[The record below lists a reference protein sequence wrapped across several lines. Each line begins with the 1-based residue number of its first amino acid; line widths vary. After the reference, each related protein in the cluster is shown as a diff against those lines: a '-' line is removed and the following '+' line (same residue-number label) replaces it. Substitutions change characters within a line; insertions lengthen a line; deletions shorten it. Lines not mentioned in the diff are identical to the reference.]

1 MTTTGIKRY
10 VVRPAKRVDSPK
22 DNGKF
27 IANLN
32 SELQAKLSERKDPVG
47 EPASSPLKMKRIGG
61 GGRRKSA
68 PEKTTSAVRVNP
80 SSGRTKWHVQDDQL
94 KQPLP
99 SQVRS
104 VSYLKSTIPP
114 PPKNPPPVLALKT
127 QTPDSSK
134 TSLQKSLS
142 VVPPKHSHK
151 QEIQIHPP
159 CPSNSSSSPSS
170 ISSPPSSSSP
180 LSSPPSADPT
190 TRRDSVK
197 VPLCGSTSVGGVRE
211 LMMVFESDQ
220 TKRVRVETE
229 KQRAKDSLFIKTNS
243 EPKDIGRKVL
253 TETDSPTR
261 NTSSLAT
268 IKQSRREEK
277 MEALDGKCILFNPE
291 VHTACTSSTE
301 NLGRVF
307 SSSDYINVFEDE
319 DMVRFDKRSQAQKLQ
334 QNSMGRRD
342 KKPKPLPRKV
352 SCGTFPVCRNSSN
365 NSSLSSLNSLHFSSG
380 FDMSLSEKPE
390 LDKPNISKGME
401 GVDVDISEGM
411 ERVNAGTSEEIEGAN
426 EDSSEG
432 TEKVKGDTI
441 TSKGIEGVNVEL
453 STETEG
459 VNSKETS
466 GVTVDISN
474 GTEGVNVTENASK
487 PDVKKSS
494 HPLDAL
500 ETEIDLADIAKL
512 PPLVDTEVAQAEPTL
527 SVHKQELAK
536 TKSHVPTTGG
546 IPITRRTTPKER
558 KELRHGVCSD
568 GAQMESDEDDYIPM
582 NSICL
587 MSQTFGEPHQLLV
600 PPTDPRASG
609 YYLKVLPNDVISV
622 TPPASQDRPKSP
634 GDVYIDMDTAKD
646 LKSLPVPEAT
656 KSTRQTPATMDR
668 ENTPI
673 GGSLHAQQTSRNQIQ
688 PGKLRGLKYSDVT
701 IEQPGRASIKDHAA
715 SPPID
720 YQLVQLGK
728 QLPSN
733 AKESS
738 GTTEPKKSMFADRPL
753 PPRPDHDCPYYITN
767 SVPMGTIPPPPV
779 LQSMLARRTVWHEYV
794 EIDEEE
800 LEKLS
805 SPPHVPKRPMN
816 LDKLAERKNIPSVEY
831 SYAAVPG
838 KNMFGLYWIN
848 FQARNPTASIT
859 PPSEVVSKRST
870 PPPRTVDRNESLPP
884 PPPPKSE
891 SLLREQGLIPTPQPY
906 LTPLF
911 KKRKMSVPIIPL
923 TNSTPLPSLTSH
935 QKDRVQ
941 LMRRESSDEDGVRM
955 KEKAVPAKS
964 NQGQPRRRTPPP
976 RPSPPRLKS
985 TSGPAVVTVGENKD
999 KVLRGE
1005 RSKAV
1010 PSGLRPLF
1018 HQQRSL
1024 DEEGQ
1029 EDKVNGHKKLA
1040 RQRSCSTGDLLAV
1053 SGRNHL
1059 RESKS
1064 SVPDSGG
1071 RKSPTI
1077 GVTMVTDIVET
1088 KQVAREPPQV
1098 ATQTQEAPMRRQNL
1112 RVRNKID
1119 RQSLAIIMQNR
1130 DAIVRQ
1136 LSIAKADGRQV
1147 NVNTG
1152 GSGSDKQLLLR
1163 SLGEILLEI
1172 DALLRHNLCTEE
1184 DLVSAIEQQLS
1195 IKLQPCKESTSP
1207 NSSVSIESP
1216 TAQSR
1221 QQSLYNKSGE
1231 SMSPGQPN
1239 KLPWQHS
1246 VVITDQ
1252 DVDEVLSFVKTNEI
1266 MSPEQE
1272 NSPEFPP
1279 PERHIKPRSG
1289 TVIILDDPPSPHER
1303 THMENNLRSPDSPD
1317 SDHDSETCD
1326 CVAAKE
1332 SKLARSFDHTLH
1344 NRVDLWSS
1352 PSKEMRDQR
1361 SFSAGHKPLRRVN
1374 AKRRPSASDLET
1386 ASCNTAFCNGA
1397 GTFTHKGGRLTNV
1410 ISGVEIEIPEGAIP
1424 KGRKQRL
1431 WFDVVQAVYD
1441 PREEEEEMQRSLS
1454 SSASGEAKPENHE
1467 RKDRKVELSPTI
1479 LVGPCDAALLRP
1491 IKIKLPHC
1499 LPYRNNSWHLQMVAR
1514 MQNST
1519 SEDWIEL
1526 SNSSGLIIPERTKK
1540 RKFFKNSTYQMS
1552 LEFATVRT
1560 KHLGS
1565 FRLCGNPIRHGTHSA
1580 KKMVASVYTK
1590 RERSRDDGIVSLDI
1604 FLTNAI
1610 TDQIQVRPL

>member
-68 PEKTTSAVRVNP
+68 PEKTTAAVRVNP
-80 SSGRTKWHVQDDQL
+80 SSGKTKWHVQEDQL
-94 KQPLP
+94 KQPSP

-134 TSLQKSLS
+134 ASLQKSLS
-142 VVPPKHSHK
+142 AVPPKHSHK

-159 CPSNSSSSPSS
+159 SSPPS

-180 LSSPPSADPT
+180 LSSPSSADPT

-220 TKRVRVETE
+220 TKRATE

-253 TETDSPTR
+253 TEADSPTR

-268 IKQSRREEK
+268 IKQSKREEK
-277 MEALDGKCILFNPE
+277 MEALDGKCIIINPE
-291 VHTACTSSTE
+291 VHSATSSKE
-301 NLGRVF
+301 SLGGVF

-319 DMVRFDKRSQAQKLQ
+319 DFARFDKRSQAQKLQ
-334 QNSMGRRD
+334 QNNSMGRRD
-342 KKPKPLPRKV
+342 KKPKPLPRKG

-390 LDKPNISKGME
+390 LDKPDISKGME
-401 GVDVDISEGM
+401 RVDVDISERM
-411 ERVNAGTSEEIEGAN
+411 ERVNAGTSEEIEGVN

-432 TEKVKGDTI
+432 TEGVKGD

-453 STETEG
+453 SMEMEG

-466 GVTVDISN
+466 GVTVDVSN
-474 GTEGVNVTENASK
+474 GTERVNITENSSDVTMSSK
-487 PDVKKSS
+487 
-494 HPLDAL
+494 PLDAL
-500 ETEIDLADIAKL
+500 ETEIDLLANIGKL
-512 PPLVDTEVAQAEPTL
+512 PPLTDTEAAQAEPTL
-527 SVHKQELAK
+527 SVHKQELSK
-536 TKSHVPTTGG
+536 TKSHIPTTGG

-568 GAQMESDEDDYIPM
+568 GAQIESDEDDYIPM
-582 NSICL
+582 NPICL
-587 MSQTFGEPHQLLV
+587 MSRTFGEPHQLLV

-622 TPPASQDRPKSP
+622 APSASQDRPKSP

-656 KSTRQTPATMDR
+656 KSTARPSPMTTDR

-688 PGKLRGLKYSDVT
+688 PGKFRGLKYSDVT
-701 IEQPGRASIKDHAA
+701 IEQPGRASIKDQAA
-715 SPPID
+715 SPPIN
-720 YQLVQLGK
+720 YQLVQHGK

-738 GTTEPKKSMFADRPL
+738 GTTEPKKLMFADRPL

-767 SVPMGTIPPPPV
+767 SVPMGTVPPPPV
-779 LQSMLARRTVWHEYV
+779 LQSMLNRRTVWHEYV

-805 SPPHVPKRPMN
+805 SPPDVPKRPMN

-870 PPPRTVDRNESLPP
+870 PPPRTVDRNDTLPP

-923 TNSTPLPSLTSH
+923 TNSTPLPSLISH
-935 QKDRVQ
+935 PKDRAQ

-955 KEKAVPAKS
+955 KGKSVPTKS
-964 NQGQPRRRTPPP
+964 NQGQSRRRTPPP

-985 TSGPAVVTVGENKD
+985 TSGPAVVTVGENRD
-999 KVLRGE
+999 KALRGE

-1024 DEEGQ
+1024 DEEGR
-1029 EDKVNGHKKLA
+1029 EGEVKGHKKLA
-1040 RQRSCSTGDLLAV
+1040 RQRSCSTGDLSAA
-1053 SGRNHL
+1053 SGRNRL

-1077 GVTMVTDIVET
+1077 GVTMATDTVET
-1088 KQVAREPPQV
+1088 KQVARQPPQV
-1098 ATQTQEAPMRRQNL
+1098 TTQTQEAPIRRQNL

-1130 DAIVRQ
+1130 EAIVRQ

-1147 NVNTG
+1147 NVNTDG
-1152 GSGSDKQLLLR
+1152 SGSGSDKQLLLR

-1216 TAQSR
+1216 TAQSK
-1221 QQSLYNKSGE
+1221 QQSLYNQSGE

-1246 VVITDQ
+1246 MVITDQ
-1252 DVDEVLSFVKTNEI
+1252 DVDEVLSFVKTNGI
-1266 MSPEQE
+1266 MSPEKE
-1272 NSPEFPP
+1272 KSPEFPP
-1279 PERHIKPRSG
+1279 PEQHIKPRSG
-1289 TVIILDDPPSPHER
+1289 TVIILDDPPSPHKR
-1303 THMENNLRSPDSPD
+1303 THMENNLHSPDSPD
-1317 SDHDSETCD
+1317 SDHDSKTCD
-1326 CVAAKE
+1326 CGLVAAKE
-1332 SKLARSFDHTLH
+1332 SELARSFDHTLH
-1344 NRVDLWSS
+1344 NRVDLWSF
-1352 PSKEMRDQR
+1352 PSKGMRDQR
-1361 SFSAGHKPLRRVN
+1361 SFSAGQKPLRRVN

-1441 PREEEEEMQRSLS
+1441 PREEEDEMQRSLS
-1454 SSASGEAKPENHE
+1454 SSASGETKPENHE
-1467 RKDRKVELSPTI
+1467 RKDRKVELSPMI

-1514 MQNST
+1514 VQNST

-1526 SNSSGLIIPERTKK
+1526 SNSSGLIIPERNKK

-1560 KHLGS
+1560 KHLGC

-1590 RERSRDDGIVSLDI
+1590 RDRSRDDGIVSLDI

-1610 TDQIQVRPL
+1610 TDQIQVRPLHSL